1 MPRGVEEGEVIS
13 SDEYSDTGKD
23 REHHRRR
30 KSSSRRRESSRHRSS
45 SHRHHHHRHRH
56 YDDDSSSDSDNDRGS
71 HRRDSHSHRD
81 GSKKRERS
89 NSRSH
94 SRGPEELS
102 KKQDKY
108 NKSSLSIESK
118 VPELEEGEVAEEK
131 LLLPPETKKIE
142 IDLNNNINNIKG
154 NNNID
159 NDFNDNNIIK
169 DNNIND
175 NFNNNNNINNTNND
189 NIFNDDDDIFEK
201 KGPSEEELAAQR
213 RERIRQIKEMYK
225 KLEEEKQQ
233 KQEKEE
239 QEGDRGQ
246 VSGETQITVQ
256 DSHTSVSIP
265 NVSIANNS
273 STLINLETPGTHA
286 DKPKEGRLQNTVNK
300 KPAIDLFAIDSD
312 EEDDEVS
319 QIGKV
324 PNPTIS
330 PNLSIRET
338 SDTFNDSEG
347 YYSK

>member
-1 MPRGVEEGEVIS
+1 MARGEEEEGEVVS

-23 REHHRRR
+23 RERHRRR

-45 SHRHHHHRHRH
+45 SSRHHHHHRHRH
-56 YDDDSSSDSDNDRGS
+56 YDDDSSSSDSDSDRDNNRHS

-81 GSKKRERS
+81 SSKKRERS

-94 SRGPEELS
+94 SRGPEELP

-108 NKSSLSIESK
+108 SKSSLSIESK
-118 VPELEEGEVAEEK
+118 VPELEEGEVIEEK
-131 LLLPPETKKIE
+131 HLLPPETKKVE
-142 IDLNNNINNIKG
+142 IDLNNNDNNKDNNNNIKE
-154 NNNID
+154 
-159 NDFNDNNIIK
+159 
-169 DNNIND
+169 
-175 NFNNNNNINNTNND
+175 NNNNIND
-189 NIFNDDDDIFEK
+189 IFNDDDDDDDIFEK

-233 KQEKEE
+233 KEKEE
-239 QEGDRGQ
+239 QEGERGQ
-246 VSGETQITVQ
+246 VSGETQINVQ

-286 DKPKEGRLQNTVNK
+286 DKPKEGRLQNTVDK

-312 EEDDEVS
+312 EEEDDEVN